1 MNVVLPI
8 PDDLATRLSG
18 GEPDLARQAL
28 EGLAAEAY
36 RAGRLTRT
44 ELRRLLGFATQSEV
58 DGFLKQRG
66 IDDGQTREEFAREG
80 SQATSEDERQAAA
93 ELVGRFQAFRAGKTL
108 GDLSLKELIAE
119 GRR

>member
-36 RAGRLTRT
+36 RAGRLTGP

-58 DGFLKQRG
+58 DGLLKQRG
-66 IDDGQTREEFAREG
+66 IDDGQTREE
-80 SQATSEDERQAAA
+80 
-93 ELVGRFQAFRAGKTL
+93 LVGRFKAFRAGKTL
-108 GDLSLKELIAE
+108 GGLSLKELIAE

>member
-36 RAGRLTRT
+36 RAGRLTRP

-66 IDDGQTREEFAREG
+66 IDGQTREEFAREG
-80 SQATSEDERQAAA
+80 SQATSEDERQAAD
-93 ELVGRFQAFRAGKTL
+93 ELVERFQAFRAGKTL
-108 GDLSLKELIAE
+108 GGLGLKELIAE

>member
-36 RAGRLTRT
+36 RAGRLTAPSCVACSASPRNP
-44 ELRRLLGFATQSEV
+44 
-58 DGFLKQRG
+58 K
-66 IDDGQTREEFAREG
+66 
-80 SQATSEDERQAAA
+80 
-93 ELVGRFQAFRAGKTL
+93 
-108 GDLSLKELIAE
+108 
-119 GRR
+119 

>member
-18 GEPDLARQAL
+18 GEPDPARQAL

-36 RAGRLTRT
+36 RAGRLTRL

-66 IDDGQTREEFAREG
+66 IDDGQTREG
-80 SQATSEDERQAAA
+80 SQAASEDERRAAD
-93 ELVGRFQAFRAGKTL
+93 ELVGRFQAFRTGKTL
-108 GDLSLKELIAE
+108 GGLSLKELIAE